1 MGRYE
6 TLFADLRT
14 KGEGAIVPFFMLGDP
29 SYEASLE
36 LIRAAVNAGADA
48 LEIGIPFSDP
58 VADGPEIEKSHQ
70 RALRA
75 GASLDKSLQ
84 QLRQIREE
92 FPDTPIGLLVYCNLA
107 VSKGTAQFYQACAE
121 AGADSIL
128 IPDVPT
134 REGAPFVAAAQQ
146 AGISQ
151 IFIAPAR
158 ASEETLRAVSENST
172 GYIYALSRHG
182 VTGADKEAE
191 TGGLDTVVDAIK
203 RFDGAPVL
211 LGFGISEPEHVRAAL
226 AAGADGA
233 ITGSAITRIIA
244 GRVNSTEQGN
254 EFTLAELA
262 DEVSDYVTHMKAATR

>member
-6 TLFADLRT
+6 TLFADLRD
-14 KGEGAIVPFFMLGDP
+14 KHEGAFVPFFMLGDP

-70 RALRA
+70 RALRG
-75 GASLDKSLQ
+75 GASLDKSMQ

-92 FPDTPIGLLVYCNLA
+92 FPETPIGLLVYCNLA
-107 VSKGTAQFYQACAE
+107 VSKGTTEFYQACAA

-158 ASEETLRAVSENST
+158 ADDDTLRAVSENSS

-191 TGGLDTVVDAIK
+191 SGGLDSVVDAIQ
-203 RFDGAPVL
+203 RFDGPPVL
-211 LGFGISEPEHVRAAL
+211 LGFGISKPEHVRAAL
-226 AAGADGA
+226 DAGAAGA
-233 ITGSAITRIIA
+233 ITGSAITRIISA
-244 GRVNSTEQGN
+244 GVESSEAGN
-254 EFTLAELA
+254 EFDSHALA
-262 DEVSDYVTHMKAATR
+262 DKVSRYVAEMKAATR

>member
-14 KGEGAIVPFFMLGDP
+14 KGEGASVP
-29 SYEASLE
+29 
-36 LIRAAVNAGADA
+36 

-191 TGGLDTVVDAIK
+191 SGGLDSVVDAIQ
-203 RFDGAPVL
+203 RFDGPPVL
-211 LGFGISEPEHVRAAL
+211 LGFGISKPEHVRAAL
-226 AAGADGA
+226 DAGAAGA
-233 ITGSAITRIIA
+233 ITGSAITRIISA
-244 GRVNSTEQGN
+244 GVESSEAGN
-254 EFTLAELA
+254 EFDLHALA
-262 DEVSDYVTHMKAATR
+262 DKVSRYVTEMKAATR

>member
-6 TLFADLRT
+6 TLFAELRT
-14 KGEGAIVPFFMLGDP
+14 KGEGAFVPFFMLGDP

-70 RALRA
+70 RALRG
-75 GASLDKSLQ
+75 GASLDKSMQ

-92 FPDTPIGLLVYCNLA
+92 FPETPIGLLVYCNLA
-107 VSKGTAQFYQACAE
+107 VSKGTTEFYQSCAA

-134 REGAPFVAAAQQ
+134 REGGPFVAAAQQ

-158 ASEETLRAVSENST
+158 ADDDTLRAVSENSS

-191 TGGLDTVVDAIK
+191 SGGLDSVVDSIK
-203 RFDGAPVL
+203 RFDGPPVL
-211 LGFGISEPEHVRAAL
+211 LGFGISKPEHVRAAL
-226 AAGADGA
+226 DAGAAGA
-233 ITGSAITRIIA
+233 ITGSAITRIISA
-244 GRVNSTEQGN
+244 GVESSESGN
-254 EFTLAELA
+254 EFNLA
-262 DEVSDYVTHMKAATR
+262 DLADAVSRYVAEMKAATR

>member
-6 TLFADLRT
+6 TLFADLRD
-14 KGEGAIVPFFMLGDP
+14 KHEGAFVPFFMLGDP

-70 RALRA
+70 RALRG
-75 GASLDKSLQ
+75 GASLDKSMQ

-92 FPDTPIGLLVYCNLA
+92 FPETPIGLLVYCNLA
-107 VSKGTAQFYQACAE
+107 VSKGTTEFYQACAA

-134 REGAPFVAAAQQ
+134 REGGPFVAAAQQ

-158 ASEETLRAVSENST
+158 ADDDTLRAVSENSY

-191 TGGLDTVVDAIK
+191 SGGLDSVVDAIQ
-203 RFDGAPVL
+203 RFDGPPVL
-211 LGFGISEPEHVRAAL
+211 LGFGISKPEHVRAAL
-226 AAGADGA
+226 DAGAAGA
-233 ITGSAITRIIA
+233 ITGSAITRIISA
-244 GRVNSTEQGN
+244 GVDSSEAGN
-254 EFTLAELA
+254 EFDLNALA
-262 DEVSDYVTHMKAATR
+262 DEVSRYVAEMKAATR

>member
-6 TLFADLRT
+6 TLFADLRD
-14 KGEGAIVPFFMLGDP
+14 KHEGAFVPFFMLGDP

-70 RALRA
+70 RALRG
-75 GASLDKSLQ
+75 GASLDKSME
-84 QLRQIREE
+84 QLREIREE
-92 FPDTPIGLLVYCNLA
+92 FPETPIGLLVYCNLA
-107 VSKGTAQFYQACAE
+107 VSKGTTEFYQACAA

-158 ASEETLRAVSENST
+158 ADDDTLRAVSENSS

-191 TGGLDTVVDAIK
+191 SGGLDSVVDAIQ
-203 RFDGAPVL
+203 RFDGPPVL
-211 LGFGISEPEHVRAAL
+211 LGFGISKPEHVRAAL
-226 AAGADGA
+226 DAGAAGA
-233 ITGSAITRIIA
+233 ITGSAITRIISA
-244 GRVNSTEQGN
+244 GVESSEAGN
-254 EFTLAELA
+254 EFDSHALA
-262 DEVSDYVTHMKAATR
+262 DKVSRYVAEMKAATR

>member
-6 TLFADLRT
+6 TLFADLRD
-14 KGEGAIVPFFMLGDP
+14 KHEGAFVPFFMLGDP

-36 LIRAAVNAGADA
+36 MIRAAVNAGADA

-70 RALRA
+70 RALRG
-75 GASLDKSLQ
+75 GANLDKSMQ

-92 FPDTPIGLLVYCNLA
+92 FPETPIGLLVYCNLA
-107 VSKGTAQFYQACAE
+107 VSKGTTEFYQACAA

-134 REGAPFVAAAQQ
+134 REGAPFVAAAQP

-158 ASEETLRAVSENST
+158 ADDDTLRAVSQNSS

-191 TGGLDTVVDAIK
+191 SGGLDSVVDAIQ
-203 RFDGAPVL
+203 RFDGPPVL
-211 LGFGISEPEHVRAAL
+211 LGFGISKPEHVRAAL
-226 AAGADGA
+226 DAGAAGA
-233 ITGSAITRIIA
+233 ITGSAITRIISA
-244 GRVNSTEQGN
+244 GVESSEAGN
-254 EFTLAELA
+254 EFDLSELA
-262 DEVSDYVTHMKAATR
+262 DAVSRYVAEMKAATR

>member
-6 TLFADLRT
+6 TLFADLRD
-14 KGEGAIVPFFMLGDP
+14 KHEGAFVPFFMLGDP

-70 RALRA
+70 RALRG
-75 GASLDKSLQ
+75 GASLDKSMQ

-92 FPDTPIGLLVYCNLA
+92 FPETPIGLLVYCNLA
-107 VSKGTAQFYQACAE
+107 VSKGTTEFYQACAA

-158 ASEETLRAVSENST
+158 ANDDTLRAVSENSS

-191 TGGLDTVVDAIK
+191 SGGLDSVVDSIK
-203 RFDGAPVL
+203 RFDGPPVL
-211 LGFGISEPEHVRAAL
+211 LGFGISKPEHVRAAL
-226 AAGADGA
+226 DAGAAGA
-233 ITGSAITRIIA
+233 ITGSAITRIISA
-244 GRVNSTEQGN
+244 GVESSEAGN
-254 EFTLAELA
+254 EFDLNALA
-262 DEVSDYVTHMKAATR
+262 DEVSRYVAEMKAATR

>member
-6 TLFADLRT
+6 TLFADLRD
-14 KGEGAIVPFFMLGDP
+14 KHEGAFVPFFMLGDP

-70 RALRA
+70 RALRG
-75 GASLDKSLQ
+75 GASLDKSMQ

-92 FPDTPIGLLVYCNLA
+92 FPETPIGLLVYCNLA
-107 VSKGTAQFYQACAE
+107 VSKGTTEFYQACAA

-158 ASEETLRAVSENST
+158 ANDDTLRAVSENSS

-191 TGGLDTVVDAIK
+191 SGGLDSVVDAIQ
-203 RFDGAPVL
+203 RFDGPPVL
-211 LGFGISEPEHVRAAL
+211 LGFGISKPEHVRAAL
-226 AAGADGA
+226 DAGAAGA
-233 ITGSAITRIIA
+233 ITGSAITRIISA
-244 GRVNSTEQGN
+244 GVESSEAGN
-254 EFTLAELA
+254 EFDLHALA
-262 DEVSDYVTHMKAATR
+262 DKVSRYVAEMKAATR